1 MIKML
6 EKSKYRLIVPP
17 SLTLALT
24 VLATTHIFYQV
35 INFSPNTNQ
44 ILLTA
49 SGCFIIYYRSQ
60 RSNILKLLSDKE
72 FGLFV
77 PLACISLGLKF
88 SSIYFIA
95 YSGLINE
102 LGNGL
107 AIAALFALF
116 LKNILFLKIF
126 SIMLVLLFFV
136 PNIPYFEAYLS
147 FPVRLVTS
155 EIAEMIFVTFGQDIS
170 RSGTVIRLGELKVAI
185 TDACDGLTLLQSV
198 LWLAWPVI
206 AVQSQNLRQT
216 VEWMLYF
223 FFIVFAANLLRI
235 LILIVG
241 AKTVSVQILATD
253 FHIYTGYATSALAIF
268 LFASSIGLGRR
279 LSY

>member
-1 MIKML
+1 MIK
-6 EKSKYRLIVPP
+6 VAP
-17 SLTLALT
+17 LTLALI
-24 VLATTHIFYQV
+24 VLALTHIFYQV

-44 ILLTA
+44 IFLTA
-49 SGCFIIYYRSQ
+49 SGCFIVYYRLHS
-60 RSNILKLLSDKE
+60 SNISKLLSYKE
-72 FGLFV
+72 LGLFI

-116 LKNILFLKIF
+116 LKNILFLKMFPILL
-126 SIMLVLLFFV
+126 ILLFFV

-155 EIAEMIFVTFGQDIS
+155 EIAEMIFVTLGQDIS

-223 FFIVFAANLLRI
+223 FFIVFVANLLRI
-235 LILIVG
+235 IILIVG
-241 AKTVSVQILATD
+241 AKTISVQILATD
-253 FHIYTGYATSALAIF
+253 FHIYTGYVTSALAILTF
-268 LFASSIGLGRR
+268 WMLGVGKRGQ
-279 LSY
+279 S

>member
-1 MIKML
+1 MMKVL
-6 EKSKYRLIVPP
+6 LGTNYSLIFTPP
-17 SLTLALT
+17 LTIALI
-24 VLATTHIFYQV
+24 VLATSQIFYQV

-49 SGCFIIYYRSQ
+49 SGCFIVYYR
-60 RSNILKLLSDKE
+60 LKGIDNMLNLLSDKE
-72 FGLFV
+72 LGLFI

-116 LKNILFLKIF
+116 LKNILFLKMFPILL
-126 SIMLVLLFFV
+126 ILLFFV

-155 EIAEMIFVTFGQDIS
+155 EIAKMIFVTLGQDIS

-216 VEWMLYF
+216 VEWMLCF
-223 FFIVFAANLLRI
+223 FFIVFVANLLRI
-235 LILIVG
+235 IILIVG
-241 AKTVSVQILATD
+241 AKTISAQILATD
-253 FHIYTGYATSALAIF
+253 FHIYTGYVTSALAIF
-268 LFASSIGLGRR
+268 LFVSSIRVGRR
-279 LSY
+279 RI